1 MCIYRF
7 VCMYVCIYIYIYVYM
22 ITEYNIIIKPC
33 LTSLLNDPPC
43 NILPAARLAD
53 LRPNTGADS

>member
-1 MCIYRF
+1 MC
-7 VCMYVCIYIYIYVYM
+7 VYIYIYVYM